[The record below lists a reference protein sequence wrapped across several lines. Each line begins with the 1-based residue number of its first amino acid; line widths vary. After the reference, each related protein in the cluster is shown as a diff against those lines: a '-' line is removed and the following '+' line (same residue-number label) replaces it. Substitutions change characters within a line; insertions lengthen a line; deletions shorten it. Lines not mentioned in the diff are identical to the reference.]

1 MKELVKFIVVIFVFN
16 VCKEL
21 VNYYSKESK

>member
-1 MKELVKFIVVIFVFN
+1 MKELVKFIAVIFAFN

-21 VNYYSKESK
+21 VNYYGKESK

>member
-1 MKELVKFIVVIFVFN
+1 MKELVKFIAVIFAFN

-21 VNYYSKESK
+21 VSYYSKESK

>member
-1 MKELVKFIVVIFVFN
+1 MKELAKFIAVIFAFN

>member
-1 MKELVKFIVVIFVFN
+1 MKELVKFIAVIFAFN

-21 VNYYSKESK
+21 VNYYSKELK

>member
-1 MKELVKFIVVIFVFN
+1 MKELVKFVALIFAFN

-21 VNYYSKESK
+21 VNYYNKESK